1 MVPQEEFE
9 GLKKLQ
15 SIIDEIFG
23 EIGSKRIKPEVA
35 TIKEYCEIIGENN
48 PVYFDIE
55 SAKNSGYPGAVIPQ
69 SYLLTLFV
77 PIVNE
82 FFVKGYDKL
91 FTGLIRG
98 VIHTESE
105 VVYNKPLYAGENYIM
120 HLESES
126 LEKKK
131 GKKGEYYVWI
141 FRAVVSNEKGEELA
155 YDRHMFFLR
164 I

>member
-1 MVPQEEFE
+1 MSQREVE
-9 GLKKLQ
+9 GLQKLQ

-23 EIGSKRIKPEVA
+23 EIGSKQSKPDLA
-35 TIKEYCEIIGENN
+35 TIKQYCEIIGEKN

-55 SAKNSGYPGAVIPQ
+55 VAKKYGYKSPVIPQ
-69 SYLLTLFV
+69 GYLLTLFI

-82 FFVKGYDKL
+82 FFIKGYEKL

-105 VVYNKPLYAGENYIM
+105 VVYNKPLLVGENYVL
-120 HLESES
+120 HLESER

-131 GKKGEYYVWI
+131 GKKGEYFVWT
-141 FRAVVSNEKGEELA
+141 FRAVASDEEGEEMA
-155 YDRHMFFLR
+155 YDRHTFFLK

>member
-1 MVPQEEFE
+1 MTEKGME

-23 EIGSKRIKPEVA
+23 EIGSKTVKTDVL
-35 TIKEYCEIIGENN
+35 TIKQYCETIWENN
-48 PVYFDIE
+48 PIYFDIQA
-55 SAKNSGYPGAVIPQ
+55 AKNFGYRATPIPQ

-77 PIVNE
+77 PVVNE
-82 FFVKGYDKL
+82 FFIKGFEKL

-105 VVYNKPLYAGENYIM
+105 VVYYKPLFAGESYVL

-126 LEKKK
+126 LEKKM
-131 GKKGEYYVWI
+131 GKKGEYYVWT
-141 FRAVVSNEKGEELA
+141 FRAVVTDEKEEELA
-155 YDRHMFFLR
+155 YDRHTFFLK

>member
-1 MVPQEEFE
+1 MTEKKME

-15 SIIDEIFG
+15 SIIDEILS
-23 EIGSKRIKPEVA
+23 EIGSKTVNTDVD
-35 TIKEYCEIIGENN
+35 TIKQYCETIWENN
-48 PVYFDIE
+48 PIYFDIQA
-55 SAKNSGYPGAVIPQ
+55 AKNFGYRATLIPQ

-77 PIVNE
+77 PIVRE
-82 FFVKGYDKL
+82 FFIKGFERL

-105 VVYNKPLYAGENYIM
+105 VVYYKPLFAGENYVL

-131 GKKGEYYVWI
+131 GKKGEYYVWT
-141 FRAVVSNEKGEELA
+141 FRAVVTDEKEEELA
-155 YDRHMFFLR
+155 YDRHTFFLK